1 VAGVA
6 LEAYEQEQPGFLR
19 ITATAGELQF
29 EYFRV
34 PFGGVVEATPFDT
47 FTA

>member
-1 VAGVA
+1 MA
-6 LEAYEQEQPGFLR
+6 GFLR
-19 ITATAGELQF
+19 VTAEEGQITF